1 LNAEQE
7 DLLDYD
13 IPKELQYTSDNEW
26 VRIEDDHIAIGV
38 TDFAQQEL
46 GDIVYVEL
54 PEPGVSIV
62 QGEAFGVIES
72 VKAVSDLYAPLS
84 GVVMEANDFLAD
96 RPELVNHDCYGE
108 GWMLKLELDS
118 EIAHDSLMDA
128 DAYAN
133 SLAELGD

>member
-1 LNAEQE
+1 
-7 DLLDYD
+7 LDYD
-13 IPKELQYTSDNEW
+13 IPKELHYTSNNEW

-54 PEPGVSIV
+54 PEPGVSVV

-84 GVVMEANDFLAD
+84 GVVMEANVLLAD
-96 RPELVNHDCYGE
+96 RPELVNRDCYGE
-108 GWMLKLELDS
+108 GWMLKLELPS

>member
-1 LNAEQE
+1 
-7 DLLDYD
+7 LDHD
-13 IPKELQYTSDNEW
+13 IPKELHYTSDNEW
-26 VRIEDDHIAIGV
+26 VRVAEDHVAIGV

-72 VKAVSDLYAPLS
+72 VKAVSDLCAPLS
-84 GVVMEANDFLAD
+84 GVVMEVNELLAD

-108 GWMLKLELDS
+108 GWMLKLELAS
-118 EIAHDSLMDA
+118 KIALDSLMDA
-128 DAYAN
+128 DAYAK
-133 SLAELGD
+133 SVAEFGD